1 MENSFASL
9 ISSANKILILLPN
22 KPYLDQVAASLSLY
36 LSLLGTGKK
45 VSVFCPVTMTTE
57 YSRLIAVD
65 KITNDLENHNLTI
78 KFINYEATN
87 VDKVNYDIEGGQFK
101 LIITPKSGF
110 KSPNR
115 DQIDINYSGISSDL
129 TILIGGANDSHFPI
143 LTKNEFKNS
152 KLVHVGTR
160 LLEILNNELEILSFA
175 KPASSTSEL
184 IAALL
189 TESGFTIDADIATN
203 LLAGIEDQS
212 KNFQNSDVTADTFLV
227 FAELLKL
234 GGKRMSKI
242 ISAKN
247 YPQGSI
253 PTRPFNQMT
262 PEEAEKELNQE
273 IPASWSEPKIF
284 TGTSL
289 SWFPLCK
296 IKDWLV

>member
-9 ISSANKILILLPN
+9 ISSANEILILLPN

-212 KNFQNSDVTADTFLV
+212 KNFQNSDVTAYTFLV

-289 SWFPLCK
+289 S
-296 IKDWLV
+296 

>member
-9 ISSANKILILLPN
+9 ISSANEILILLPN

-289 SWFPLCK
+289 S
-296 IKDWLV
+296 

>member
-9 ISSANKILILLPN
+9 ISSANEILILLPN

-242 ISAKN
+242 VSAKN

-289 SWFPLCK
+289 S
-296 IKDWLV
+296 